1 MVVFAVGHDDTYM
14 QRVSSKTDV
23 DAELAIFGSAIRG
36 IRKEKNISQEELADW
51 AGLDRSH
58 MGRIERGER
67 NVTVLNLLKIAK
79 ALNCKLGELFRS
91 AGL

>member
-1 MVVFAVGHDDTYM
+1 M

-23 DAELAIFGSAIRG
+23 DAELAILGSAIRG
-36 IRKEKNISQEELADW
+36 IRKEKNISQEALADW

-67 NVTVLNLLKIAK
+67 NVTVLNLLRIAK
-79 ALNCKLGELFRS
+79 ALDCKLAELFQA